1 MAQLLYTVIGG
12 GVSASSA
19 LENSAWK
26 WLKAQRLL
34 GPQIYF
40 DEFSRFGWVQWIGFP
55 LGLAGCVGGVLML
68 SAREAVESLVD
79 VATMAD
85 GESSQPYRLSH
96 DVGARAGAG
105 EGEEGGA
112 AAPRER
118 AQWGADLRRR
128 GGPEQPREEVAL
140 RRMATRWR
148 TRSESE
154 LSLRALGEA
163 ALKPNASP
171 MGSLAYTAVRSV
183 TRRRASTATERRPMS
198 RLHSLPEGRAVA
210 DPPPDSPAAGG
221 AGAERRGAALP
232 HASRSAPA

>member
-1 MAQLLYTVIGG
+1 M
-12 GVSASSA
+12 
-19 LENSAWK
+19 
-26 WLKAQRLL
+26 
-34 GPQIYF
+34 
-40 DEFSRFGWVQWIGFP
+40 QWIGFP

-85 GESSQPYRLSH
+85 GESSQPYRLSQ
-96 DVGARAGAG
+96 DVGAGAGAG

-128 GGPEQPREEVAL
+128 GGPEQPREELAL

-171 MGSLAYTAVRSV
+171 VGSLAYTAVRSV
-183 TRRRASTATERRPMS
+183 TRRRASTATERPMS
-198 RLHSLPEGRAVA
+198 RLYSLPEGRAVA
-210 DPPPDSPAAGG
+210 DSPPDSPAAAVDG

-232 HASRSAPA
+232 HASRSAPT